1 MLKNLLQYV
10 STKAASI
17 MDLSLWTSCWYDP
30 SSAGMQSNIPLR
42 RSTRVAS
49 VPRASGLLRHFFVA
63 SQWIPRTFS
72 LLYSWMGIQRQNI
85 RLLWSFKQ
93 IHQEPILQ
101 RKRPDQDYFL
111 HMDRIYRIFLDTMDP
126 RSVKGSTIQVHLW
139 LAIPRRK
146 VLFTAGLEG
155 VNVFDETCHIVLR
168 NKNQS
173 NLYTLLTGS
182 ASSRGG

>member
-1 MLKNLLQYV
+1 
-10 STKAASI
+10 

-30 SSAGMQSNIPLR
+30 SSAGMQSDIPLR
-42 RSTRVAS
+42 RSTRVVSPKSIRIAKT
-49 VPRASGLLRHFFVA
+49 FFRCLPMNTLHLF
-63 SQWIPRTFS
+63 SS
-72 LLYSWMGIQRQNI
+72 LLLNGNPASKHQTA
-85 RLLWSFKQ
+85 LWSFKQ